1 MQQNWWNP
9 PQAMQN
15 QGWFQDWL
23 QGIVSRAATQQGF
36 FSAIYEPVLV
46 PTALTN
52 DSNNSSN
59 ENSAIVKPQKEGDL
73 PSGLRGSAV
82 IGNNSKNQN
91 SADKGTNKQ
100 DNAKKQD
107 EGN

>member
-1 MQQNWWNP
+1 MAWNLN
-9 PQAMQN
+9 N
-15 QGWFQDWL
+15 QGWFQGWL

-36 FSAIYEPVLV
+36 FTAVYEPVLV
-46 PTALTN
+46 PSALIN
-52 DSNNSSN
+52 EANNNNSES
-59 ENSAIVKPQKEGDL
+59 STPAKPTAAEDL

-91 SADKGTNKQ
+91 TADSNKKNEG
-100 DNAKKQD
+100 DVKPGH